1 MKQQQQQVAA
11 CTADLA
17 LSLRKQLWILPPEAV
32 LDDVAVQHTWLQPLP
47 LLCPPILCLAHVLH
61 PLPYHHRALHSRDA
75 IFLAAVQ
82 L

>member
-1 MKQQQQQVAA
+1 
-11 CTADLA
+11 
-17 LSLRKQLWILPPEAV
+17 
-32 LDDVAVQHTWLQPLP
+32 
-47 LLCPPILCLAHVLH
+47 VLH